1 VARRQT
7 PDFNAPSLF
16 DGPGGFDAP
25 ASAPAGGA
33 PPKDE
38 RPPLL
43 LLMDG
48 HAMLFRAWF
57 ALAQA
62 RPMTTRTTGEDVRG
76 VYSFTATFFK
86 VLAEHRPTH
95 VIIAFDPRGPTF
107 RHDAFEAYKAH
118 RPEAPEGLV
127 QNVERA
133 KQVMEAFTVPV
144 LIKDG
149 FEADDV
155 IGTIARQASEAGVD
169 TLIVT
174 GDTDTLQLVGPRT
187 RVLLT
192 TGYGNNKVYDV
203 EAVRERYEGLDP
215 DQQRDLKALT
225 GDTSDN
231 VPGVPGIGA
240 KTAVKLITQFGS
252 VESLLDRV
260 DEVTPPRIQ
269 GLVREHAAQA
279 RESKHLVT
287 IDTHAPVTLDLEAAR
302 FGGFQRDDVLALF
315 RELEFS
321 SLVPR
326 IPIPPGEGPAPA
338 VTADAPAPE
347 PAGEVDTRI
356 VDTAEGLAALAKE
369 LAGAESFALE
379 VLPSGPRPIEAQ
391 AVGIAL
397 ATGPGAAAYVP
408 IAHAEGR
415 TLPAADVVAALR
427 PVLESGKAQVV
438 GHNLN
443 PAITLLTAQGL
454 EPTRVAVAY
463 DTYLAAH
470 LAGEK
475 SLGLKALAF
484 TRLARELEEVTA
496 LTGTGR
502 KQRPLAEV
510 PIAEAAAW
518 AGAALDAVLA
528 LRAALG
534 EDLEREELSGYL
546 TEHSL
551 PLVPVLVR
559 MQANGIAVD
568 TGVLTELAAELA
580 EGVAS
585 EERGAYEAVGHEF
598 AINSPG
604 QLGDLLFRQL
614 GLPAGKRTQT
624 GYSTDAS
631 ILEGLLKQAD
641 EGLLEGDADQ
651 QKGLEVIRHVLR
663 YRELSKLKSTYVDTL
678 PTQVNPRTGRVHTC
692 YNQAGSATGR
702 LASNDPNLQNIPVRT
717 EMGLRVRKAFIAAE
731 RPAWTLVSADYSQ
744 IDLRALAHLSGDGAM
759 RAAFER
765 GEDIHAS
772 TASLIYKVPLGEVTR
787 DMRRLAKVMNFG
799 VTYGLSA
806 FGISQQTELT
816 REEGA
821 AFIEQYFATY
831 PRVREFLDETV
842 AQARECGYVET
853 LLGRRRYL
861 PELNASAFPVR
872 QGAER
877 MALNMPVQG
886 TSADIIN
893 AAMVRVQRRLEAD
906 GFAARMLLQV
916 HDELVFEAPRAE
928 VGTLS
933 GMLRKEMP
941 AALELAVPLAVEVKT
956 GDDWASLDVQE
967 DENVQAEADA

>member
-25 ASAPAGGA
+25 VAAPAGGA
-33 PPKDE
+33 PAKDE
-38 RPPLL
+38 RAPLL
-43 LLMDG
+43 LMMDG

-107 RHDAFEAYKAH
+107 RHEAFEAYKAH

-133 KQVMEAFTVPV
+133 KQVMAAFTVPV
-144 LIKDG
+144 LVQDG
-149 FEADDV
+149 YEADDV

-192 TGYGNNKVYDV
+192 TGFANNKVYDV
-203 EAVRERYEGLDP
+203 EAVRERYEGLEP
-215 DQQRDLKALT
+215 DQQRDVKALT

-231 VPGVPGIGA
+231 VPGVPGIGV

-269 GLVREHAAQA
+269 GLVREHAGQA
-279 RESKHLVT
+279 RASKQLVT
-287 IDTHAPVTLDLEAAR
+287 IDTNAPVSLDLDAAR
-302 FGGFQRDDVLALF
+302 FGGFKRDDVLALF

-326 IPIPPGEGPAPA
+326 IPVPPGDEPA
-338 VTADAPAPE
+338 ADAAGSSPPPE
-347 PAGEVDTRI
+347 PASAVDVRI
-356 VDTAEGLAALAKE
+356 VDTPDALAALAQE
-369 LAGAESFALE
+369 VAGADSFVLE
-379 VLPSGPRPIEAQ
+379 VLPSGPRPTEAEP
-391 AVGIAL
+391 VGIAL
-397 ATGPGAAAYVP
+397 ATGPGTAAYVP

-415 TLPAADVVAALR
+415 TLPAEAVVAALR
-427 PVLESGKAQVV
+427 PVLESGRTQVA

-443 PAITLLTAQGL
+443 PALTLLAAHGI
-454 EPTRVAVAY
+454 EPTRVAVAD

-484 TRLARELEEVTA
+484 NRLARELDELTA

-502 KQRPLAEV
+502 KQRPLAEAS
-510 PIAEAAAW
+510 IADAAAW
-518 AGAALDAVLA
+518 AGATVDAVWA
-528 LRAALG
+528 LRTVLAA
-534 EDLEREELSGYL
+534 DLEREGLSVYL
-546 TEHSL
+546 TEHAL
-551 PLVPVLVR
+551 PLLPVLVR
-559 MQANGIAVD
+559 MQATGIAVD
-568 TGVLTELAAELA
+568 TGVLAELATELA
-580 EGVAS
+580 EGVAA
-585 EERGAYEAVGHEF
+585 EERGAYEAAGHEF

-604 QLGDLLFRQL
+604 QLGELLFREL

-631 ILEGLLKQAD
+631 ILEGLLKQAE
-641 EGLLEGDADQ
+641 EGLLEGDDNQ

-663 YRELSKLKSTYVDTL
+663 YRELAKLKSTYVDTL
-678 PTQVNPRTGRVHTC
+678 PTQVNPRTGRVHTT

-717 EMGLRVRKAFIAAE
+717 PMGLRVRQAFVAAE

-744 IDLRALAHLSGDGAM
+744 IDLRALAHLSGDAAM

-772 TASLIYKVPLGEVTR
+772 TASLIYKVPLEEVTR

-831 PRVREFLDETV
+831 PGVRAFLDETV
-842 AQARECGYVET
+842 AQARERGYVET

-893 AAMVRVQRRLEAD
+893 AAMPRVQRRIEAD

-916 HDELVFEAPRAE
+916 HDELVFEAPRTE
-928 VGTLS
+928 VDSLAA
-933 GMLRKEMP
+933 MLREEMP
-941 AALELAVPLAVEVKT
+941 GALALSVPLAVEVKA
-956 GDDWASLDVQE
+956 GDDWASLDVQAE
-967 DENVQAEADA
+967 DA